1 MSVIQTCFITV
12 IFQLWQYNNIIIDI
26 FRCHLIFLYITFAS
40 FFFLILK
47 NIHFSYK
54 FVCYLRNCNC
64 SFIFACFHISLASWV
79 IYTHLD
85 TLLKTL
91 YLVLISVPQES
102 NKGETGGKKRSE
114 HIWVKNPIF
123 EWNTRGA

>member
-1 MSVIQTCFITV
+1 MSVIQTCFITI

-26 FRCHLIFLYITFAS
+26 FRCHLMFLYINFAS
-40 FFFLILK
+40 FFFRILK
-47 NIHFSYK
+47 NIYFSYK

-64 SFIFACFHISLASWV
+64 SFVFACFHISLASWV
-79 IYTHLD
+79 IYTHLV
-85 TLLKTL
+85 TPLKML

-102 NKGETGGKKRSE
+102 NKGEMGGKRRNE

-123 EWNTRGA
+123 EWNTKEV